1 MNVRTKNGYRF
12 IIEVLISGVIFFAGL
27 LWIAPSPLFP
37 MIMQDYGVERATVS
51 FTTSVISL
59 IMGASSIPAGIIASR
74 IGLRK
79 TFSIGVFLMT
89 AGALTLFC
97 SNITQLIATRVVIAI
112 GIAMTFPIAGGM
124 VMQWFGERELPLIN
138 GINMSMIALGNCV
151 ALFVGVPIAR
161 AFGWKATLALY
172 GAIVLIFALAWLV
185 LGKERKS
192 RTTESGSEDADL
204 PINIGAALKR
214 KTTIVLGLTVSG
226 PFIAFMAISSWLPTY
241 YNEVFGIPLSQA
253 SSITG
258 LLPFFGIV
266 ASIIGGLLPTWT
278 GLRKPLLVIPGILIG
293 FATMSTFLFNNLI
306 IIYLSVIFLGLCGLI
321 FMPSVFTIAM
331 ELSGSPREA
340 AIVISAALALGNVAG
355 STGPFIVGFL
365 TDVTG
370 SYLPGFLLCSIL
382 SWSLLVGGL
391 LLPETGPRAR

>member
-1 MNVRTKNGYRF
+1 
-12 IIEVLISGVIFFAGL
+12 
-27 LWIAPSPLFP
+27 
-37 MIMQDYGVERATVS
+37 
-51 FTTSVISL
+51 
-59 IMGASSIPAGIIASR
+59 
-74 IGLRK
+74 
-79 TFSIGVFLMT
+79 
-89 AGALTLFC
+89 
-97 SNITQLIATRVVIAI
+97 
-112 GIAMTFPIAGGM
+112 MTFPIAGGM

-226 PFIAFMAISSWLPTY
+226 PFIAFMALSSWLPTY